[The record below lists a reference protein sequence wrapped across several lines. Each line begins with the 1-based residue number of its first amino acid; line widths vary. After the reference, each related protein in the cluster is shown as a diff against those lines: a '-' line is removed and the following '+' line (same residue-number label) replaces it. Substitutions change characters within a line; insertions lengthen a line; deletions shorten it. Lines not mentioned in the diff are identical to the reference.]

1 MGLDLNGIRFLLF
14 AQNSGVEFEN
24 TAMIGRQRLD
34 LSRPE
39 LKKLLMSYGY
49 TIDAGPLK
57 SIFSENEG
65 YAEAFL
71 KHIGA
76 ENVHSFDVSS
86 YEGATHLHDM
96 NEEILPELKGR
107 YSVVLDGGSL
117 EHVFNFPIA
126 IKNCME
132 MLQVGGH
139 YLGITPANNFMGHGF
154 YQFSPE
160 LYFNIFTP
168 KNGFEMVNLIAFEDR
183 PGSTWYVVK
192 NPEDVKSRVTLVNS
206 QPVYLL
212 VLAKKITAVKIFNY
226 TPQQSDYVA
235 MWSNGSEIGEQTGA
249 TTQKAKSKMRMA
261 IWIKNYLPFAAI
273 HLIKSILLGHGFSSR
288 FFTPMESN
296 PARKLSKK
304 RII

>member
-14 AQNSGVEFEN
+14 AQNAGADFEN

-34 LSRPE
+34 LSHAE
-39 LKKLLMSYGY
+39 LKKLLRSYGHSVG
-49 TIDAGPLK
+49 ARVSK
-57 SIFSENEG
+57 SIFAETEG

-76 ENVHSFDVSS
+76 KNIHSFDVSS

-107 YSVVLDGGSL
+107 YSLVLDGGSL
-117 EHVFNFPIA
+117 EHVFYFPTA
-126 IKNCME
+126 IRNCME

-168 KNGFEMVNLIAFEDR
+168 KNGFEMINLIAFEDK
-183 PGSTWYVVK
+183 PGTTWYAVK
-192 NPEDVKSRVTLVNS
+192 NPKDVNSRVSLVNS

-212 VLAKKITAVKIFNY
+212 VLAKKISAAKIFKS

-235 MWSNGSEIGEQTGA
+235 MWSNGREIGEQTGA
-249 TTQKAKSKMRMA
+249 TTQQAMSKMSMA

-273 HLIKSILLGHGFSSR
+273 HLIKSILSGHGFSSR